1 MDGWVK
7 LALVGAK
14 AGGLSWTACE
24 DRWNRTE
31 VGDLRLEEQNKNAIL
46 GVSKASSGQLS
57 TQISKLGEKGP
68 FGILAGAIWACGQL
82 SSYGFGQ

>member
-1 MDGWVK
+1 MWLGVMDGWVK

-31 VGDLRLEEQNKNAIL
+31 VGDLRLEE
-46 GVSKASSGQLS
+46 
-57 TQISKLGEKGP
+57 
-68 FGILAGAIWACGQL
+68 
-82 SSYGFGQ
+82 